1 MDIEIREFIT
11 YLHNTKKTSANTEI
25 SYQRDLK
32 KMAEFLKERGI
43 RNYKDVKELELEGYI
58 SYMER
63 EKFASS
69 SISRSVASMRAFFQ
83 YLWKEGVIAEDPA
96 DNLKPPKVEKRTP
109 EILTI
114 EEVDKLLQQ
123 PKLDTPKGIRDSA
136 MLELLYATGMRVSEM
151 LHLQIFD
158 VNLQF
163 GYVVCNENG
172 KERIIPIGI
181 PCKKA
186 MERYLQT
193 ARTVFVK
200 DEKETALFT
209 NCSGKAMSRQ
219 GFWKVLKGY
228 ADDAGIKR
236 DIAPHTLRH
245 SFAVHMLQNGAD
257 IRSVQEMLGHS
268 DISTTQVY
276 LGMNMNKMRD
286 VYMKHIHVI
295 KNLLFMRIAIM
306 LNEKASIV
314 CFEQFIEA
322 FLTESSKSPAL
333 IAKSNKQ
340 WVAE

>member
-1 MDIEIREFIT
+1 MERDIREFIS
-11 YLHNTKKTSANTEI
+11 YLHNTKRTSHNTEV

-32 KMAEFLKERGI
+32 KMESFLSDRGI
-43 RNYKDVKELELEGYI
+43 REVRDIREIDLEGYLD
-58 SYMER
+58 YMER
-63 EKFASS
+63 ENFASS
-69 SISRSVASMRAFFQ
+69 TISRSVASMRAFFQ
-83 YLWKEGVIAEDPA
+83 YLWKEGVIAKDPA
-96 DNLKPPKVEKRTP
+96 ENLKPPKVEKKAP

-123 PKLDTPKGIRDSA
+123 PNLNTPKGIRDAA

-163 GYVVCNENG
+163 GYVVCHENG
-172 KERIIPIGI
+172 KERIIPIGV

-186 MERYLQT
+186 MERYLET
-193 ARTVFVK
+193 GRTVFVK
-200 DEKETALFT
+200 DDKETALFT

-268 DISTTQVY
+268 DISTTQIY

-286 VYMKHIHVI
+286 VYMKTHPRH
-295 KNLLFMRIAIM
+295 
-306 LNEKASIV
+306 
-314 CFEQFIEA
+314 
-322 FLTESSKSPAL
+322 
-333 IAKSNKQ
+333 
-340 WVAE
+340 

>member
-1 MDIEIREFIT
+1 
-11 YLHNTKKTSANTEI
+11 
-25 SYQRDLK
+25 
-32 KMAEFLKERGI
+32 
-43 RNYKDVKELELEGYI
+43 
-58 SYMER
+58 
-63 EKFASS
+63 
-69 SISRSVASMRAFFQ
+69 MRAFFQ

-96 DNLKPPKVEKRTP
+96 DNLKPPKVEKRAP

-219 GFWKVLKGY
+219 GFWKMLKGY
-228 ADDAGIKR
+228 AQEAGIHR
-236 DIAPHTLRH
+236 DITPHTLRH

-276 LGMNMNKMRD
+276 LSMNINRMRD
-286 VYMKHIHVI
+286 VYMKAHPRH
-295 KNLLFMRIAIM
+295 
-306 LNEKASIV
+306 
-314 CFEQFIEA
+314 
-322 FLTESSKSPAL
+322 
-333 IAKSNKQ
+333 
-340 WVAE
+340 

>member
-1 MDIEIREFIT
+1 
-11 YLHNTKKTSANTEI
+11 
-25 SYQRDLK
+25 
-32 KMAEFLKERGI
+32 
-43 RNYKDVKELELEGYI
+43 
-58 SYMER
+58 MER

-96 DNLKPPKVEKRTP
+96 DNLKPPKVEKRAP

-123 PKLDTPKGIRDSA
+123 PKLDTPK
-136 MLELLYATGMRVSEM
+136 GMRVSEM

-286 VYMKHIHVI
+286 VYMKTHPRH
-295 KNLLFMRIAIM
+295 
-306 LNEKASIV
+306 
-314 CFEQFIEA
+314 
-322 FLTESSKSPAL
+322 
-333 IAKSNKQ
+333 
-340 WVAE
+340 

>member
-163 GYVVCNENG
+163 GMRMEKRGLSLLVFHARRQWNG
-172 KERIIPIGI
+172 I
-181 PCKKA
+181 CKQP
-186 MERYLQT
+186 E
-193 ARTVFVK
+193 
-200 DEKETALFT
+200 LF
-209 NCSGKAMSRQ
+209 
-219 GFWKVLKGY
+219 L
-228 ADDAGIKR
+228 
-236 DIAPHTLRH
+236 
-245 SFAVHMLQNGAD
+245 
-257 IRSVQEMLGHS
+257 
-268 DISTTQVY
+268 
-276 LGMNMNKMRD
+276 
-286 VYMKHIHVI
+286 
-295 KNLLFMRIAIM
+295 
-306 LNEKASIV
+306 
-314 CFEQFIEA
+314 
-322 FLTESSKSPAL
+322 
-333 IAKSNKQ
+333 
-340 WVAE
+340 

>member
-136 MLELLYATGMRVSEM
+136 MLELLYATGIRVSE
-151 LHLQIFD
+151 LISLNVTD
-158 VNLQF
+158 VNLTA
-163 GYVVCNENG
+163 GAIRCISHD
-172 KERIIPIGI
+172 KERFIPLYPAAIR
-181 PCKKA
+181 A
-186 MERYLQT
+186 LSEYMEFVRPQML
-193 ARTVFVK
+193 ARK
-200 DEKETALFT
+200 DETSLFV
-209 NCSGKAMSRQ
+209 NVSGERMSRQ
-219 GFWKVLKGY
+219 GFWKI
-228 ADDAGIKR
+228 IKSYQAKAHIEK
-236 DIAPHTLRH
+236 DITPHTLRH
-245 SFAVHMLQNGAD
+245 SFAAHLLENGAD
-257 IRSVQEMLGHS
+257 IRAIQEMLGHA
-268 DISTTQVY
+268 DISSTQVY
-276 LGMNMNKMRD
+276 SQLVKKQLKD
-286 VYMKHIHVI
+286 VY
-295 KNLLFMRIAIM
+295 
-306 LNEKASIV
+306 
-314 CFEQFIEA
+314 Q
-322 FLTESSKSPAL
+322 KSHPRA
-333 IAKSNKQ
+333 
-340 WVAE
+340 

>member
-96 DNLKPPKVEKRTP
+96 DNLKPPKVEKRAP

-136 MLELLYATGMRVSEM
+136 MLELLYATGIRVSE
-151 LHLQIFD
+151 LISLNVTD
-158 VNLQF
+158 VNLTA
-163 GYVVCNENG
+163 GAIRCISHD
-172 KERIIPIGI
+172 KERFIPLYPAAIR
-181 PCKKA
+181 A
-186 MERYLQT
+186 LSEYMEFVRPQML
-193 ARTVFVK
+193 ARK
-200 DEKETALFT
+200 DEISLFV
-209 NCSGKAMSRQ
+209 NVSGERMSRQ
-219 GFWKVLKGY
+219 GFWKI
-228 ADDAGIKR
+228 IKSYQAKAHIEK
-236 DIAPHTLRH
+236 DITPHTLRH
-245 SFAVHMLQNGAD
+245 SFAAHLLENGAD
-257 IRSVQEMLGHS
+257 IRAIQEMLGHA
-268 DISTTQVY
+268 DISSTQVY
-276 LGMNMNKMRD
+276 SQLVKKQLKD
-286 VYMKHIHVI
+286 VY
-295 KNLLFMRIAIM
+295 
-306 LNEKASIV
+306 
-314 CFEQFIEA
+314 Q
-322 FLTESSKSPAL
+322 KSHPRA
-333 IAKSNKQ
+333 
-340 WVAE
+340 

>member
-11 YLHNTKKTSANTEI
+11 YLHDIKKTSANTEI

-32 KMAEFLKERGI
+32 KMAEFFDERGI
-43 RNYKDVKELELEGYI
+43 RNINEIKELQLEGYI
-58 SYMER
+58 NYMER
-63 EKFASS
+63 ENFASA
-69 SISRSVASMRAFFQ
+69 SISRSVASIRAFFQ
-83 YLWKEGVIAEDPA
+83 YLWKEGVIGKDPA
-96 DNLKPPKVEKRTP
+96 ENLKPPKVEKKAP

-123 PKLDTPKGIRDSA
+123 PKLDTAKGIRDAA

-151 LHLQIFD
+151 LHLELSDI
-158 VNLQF
+158 NLQF
-163 GYVVCNENG
+163 GYVICHENG

-186 MERYLQT
+186 LERYLKGT
-193 ARTVFVK
+193 RSVFVK
-200 DEKETALFT
+200 EETEQALFT

-228 ADDAGIKR
+228 ADDAGIKG
-236 DIAPHTLRH
+236 DITPHTLRH

-286 VYMKHIHVI
+286 VYMKSHPRH
-295 KNLLFMRIAIM
+295 
-306 LNEKASIV
+306 
-314 CFEQFIEA
+314 
-322 FLTESSKSPAL
+322 
-333 IAKSNKQ
+333 
-340 WVAE
+340 

>member
-1 MDIEIREFIT
+1 MEIEIREFIT
-11 YLHNTKKTSANTEI
+11 YLHNIKKTSANTEV

-32 KMAEFLKERGI
+32 KMTEFLKERGI
-43 RNYKDVKELELEGYI
+43 KNFKDVKELELEGYI

-83 YLWKEGVIAEDPA
+83 YLWKEGVITKDPA
-96 DNLKPPKVEKRTP
+96 ENLKPPKVEKKAP
-109 EILTI
+109 EILSI

-123 PKLDTPKGIRDSA
+123 PKLDTPKGIRDAA

-151 LHLQIFD
+151 LHLQIAD

-163 GYVVCNENG
+163 GYVICHENA

-193 ARTVFVK
+193 TRAVFVK
-200 DEKETALFT
+200 NNEETAMFT

-228 ADDAGIKR
+228 ADDAGIQR
-236 DIAPHTLRH
+236 DITPHTLRH

-276 LGMNMNKMRD
+276 LGMNENKIRD
-286 VYMKHIHVI
+286 AYMKTHPRH
-295 KNLLFMRIAIM
+295 
-306 LNEKASIV
+306 
-314 CFEQFIEA
+314 
-322 FLTESSKSPAL
+322 
-333 IAKSNKQ
+333 
-340 WVAE
+340 

>member
-1 MDIEIREFIT
+1 M
-11 YLHNTKKTSANTEI
+11 
-25 SYQRDLK
+25 
-32 KMAEFLKERGI
+32 
-43 RNYKDVKELELEGYI
+43 
-58 SYMER
+58 
-63 EKFASS
+63 
-69 SISRSVASMRAFFQ
+69 
-83 YLWKEGVIAEDPA
+83 
-96 DNLKPPKVEKRTP
+96 
-109 EILTI
+109 
-114 EEVDKLLQQ
+114 DKLLQQ

-268 DISTTQVY
+268 DISTTQIY

-286 VYMKHIHVI
+286 VYMKTHPRH
-295 KNLLFMRIAIM
+295 
-306 LNEKASIV
+306 
-314 CFEQFIEA
+314 
-322 FLTESSKSPAL
+322 
-333 IAKSNKQ
+333 
-340 WVAE
+340 

>member
-1 MDIEIREFIT
+1 MIRLEIQTAKRRRRSEKYDTMEIEIREFIT
-11 YLHNTKKTSANTEI
+11 YLHNIKKTSANTEV

-32 KMAEFLKERGI
+32 KMTEFLKERGI
-43 RNYKDVKELELEGYI
+43 KNFKDVKELELEGYI

-83 YLWKEGVIAEDPA
+83 YLWKEGVITKDPA
-96 DNLKPPKVEKRTP
+96 ENLKPPKVEKKAP
-109 EILTI
+109 EILSI

-123 PKLDTPKGIRDSA
+123 PKLDTPKGIRDAA

-151 LHLQIFD
+151 LHLQIAD

-163 GYVVCNENG
+163 GYVICHENA

-193 ARTVFVK
+193 TRAVFVK
-200 DEKETALFT
+200 NNEETAMFT

-228 ADDAGIKR
+228 ADDAGIQR
-236 DIAPHTLRH
+236 DITPHTLRH

-257 IRSVQEMLGHS
+257 IRSVRKCW
-268 DISTTQVY
+268 DI
-276 LGMNMNKMRD
+276 
-286 VYMKHIHVI
+286 
-295 KNLLFMRIAIM
+295 
-306 LNEKASIV
+306 
-314 CFEQFIEA
+314 
-322 FLTESSKSPAL
+322 L
-333 IAKSNKQ
+333 IFPPHRFTL
-340 WVAE
+340 E